1 MNVHFPHSLRS
12 MLLAAVAALALAL
25 APATSRAEDLGN
37 EAGLGAAAALGSLL
51 YAPVKLIY
59 AMGGGLTAGLAWV
72 FSAGDSDVVNPIIDA
87 SLRGDYV
94 ITPDHLRG
102 ERPVEFIG
110 RSPAQNTARQDE
122 PPASDET
129 F

>member
-1 MNVHFPHSLRS
+1 VHLPHSLRS
-12 MLLAAVAALALAL
+12 IGLAAVAAVALSL

-37 EAGLGAAAALGSLL
+37 EAGLGAAAALSSLL
-51 YAPVKLIY
+51 YAPVKLVY
-59 AMGGGLTAGLAWV
+59 ALGGGLTAGLAWV

-102 ERPVEFIG
+102 QRPVEFIG
-110 RSPAQNTARQDE
+110 RSPAHRTARQEE
-122 PPASDET
+122 PLAADET

>member
-1 MNVHFPHSLRS
+1 VHFPHSLRS
-12 MLLAAVAALALAL
+12 IGLAGVAALALTL
-25 APATSRAEDLGN
+25 APATSRAEDVGN
-37 EAGLGAAAALGSLL
+37 EAGWGAAAALSSLL
-51 YAPVKLIY
+51 YAPVKLVY

-110 RSPAQNTARQDE
+110 RSPGQSTARQDE

>member
-1 MNVHFPHSLRS
+1 MR
-12 MLLAAVAALALAL
+12 LLTIAVFALGLTL
-25 APATSRAEDLGN
+25 APAKSRAQQEDLGN
-37 EAGLGAAAALGSLL
+37 EAGWGAAAALSSLL
-51 YAPVKLIY
+51 YSPVKLIY
-59 AMGGGLTAGLAWV
+59 ALGGGLTAGMAWL

-94 ITPDHLRG
+94 ITPSHLRG

-110 RSPAQNTARQDE
+110 RSPEHTASQQE
-122 PPASDET
+122 APPSEET